1 MIVLIASDEYSRSKQ
16 MTGPLS
22 AIIALQG
29 ISLPDVNDVDQIRRD
44 TLRQKSDA
52 LKQKSDLI
60 DQQLSLFSAIFNRL
74 ESKEHPAGPV
84 PFHSR
89 SMVLH

>member
-1 MIVLIASDEYSRSKQ
+1 
-16 MTGPLS
+16 MTRPLA
-22 AIIALQG
+22 AIIALQN
-29 ISLPDVNDVDQIRRD
+29 ISLPDVNYVDQVRRE
-44 TLRQKSDA
+44 THRQKSDA

-60 DQQLSLFSAIFNRL
+60 DQSLSPGVLRNLQQAR
-74 ESKEHPAGPV
+74 EQGAV